1 MKKLFVKTD
10 RSTIWIGAAVAGALA
25 AGAGIWF
32 YLQGK
37 RAAAQ
42 EATAAEHAQDY
53 LKEKRKKLKK
63 HKTDVHE
70 LAEIVHHKPH
80 DNQ

>member
-1 MKKLFVKTD
+1 MKKTFIKTD
-10 RSTIWIGAAVAGALA
+10 RSTIWIGAAVAGTLA

-37 RAAAQ
+37 RAAAL

-53 LKEKRKKLKK
+53 QKGRKKKLKK

-70 LAEIVHHKPH
+70 LAEIAQHKPH
-80 DNQ
+80 DNK